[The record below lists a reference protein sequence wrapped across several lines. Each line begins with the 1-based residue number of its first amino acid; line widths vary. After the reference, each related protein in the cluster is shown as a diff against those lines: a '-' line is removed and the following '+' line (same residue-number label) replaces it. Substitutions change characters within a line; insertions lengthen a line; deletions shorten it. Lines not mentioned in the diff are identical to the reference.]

1 MIPTF
6 QVQGFG
12 GFLVLILLWMIL
24 ILSLAVCI
32 FQFFLSERHTM
43 VWYHYWYQF
52 FFHRD
57 TTFGDPLKNYP
68 GRLQFSPPFHQADQA
83 VQEDQIS
90 LLSVAER
97 RSGALEDSW

>member
-1 MIPTF
+1 MPLH
-6 QVQGFG
+6 
-12 GFLVLILLWMIL
+12 FLNLDWYYK
-24 ILSLAVCI
+24 
-32 FQFFLSERHTM
+32 
-43 VWYHYWYQF
+43 WYHF
-52 FFHRD
+52 SARRD

-68 GRLQFSPPFHQADQA
+68 GRLQFSPPFHQTDQA